1 MFELKVTEEFASA
14 HNLRD
19 YQGKCEN
26 IHGHNYVVNLYVRG
40 EKLQHNE
47 MLVDFKVMKTCLREV
62 MEYLDHKYLNDVPP
76 FDQWNPTG
84 ENIARYVYQECK
96 RLLAEQ
102 GVANATVWKVEVY
115 ETSTSSATY
124 WE

>member
-14 HNLRD
+14 HNLRN

-26 IHGHNYVVNLYVRG
+26 IHGHNYVVNLYVQG
-40 EKLQHNE
+40 KELQHNE
-47 MLVDFKVMKTCLREV
+47 MLVDFKILKNILRTI
-62 MEYLDHKYLNDVPP
+62 MDYLDHKYLNDIAP
-76 FDQWNPTG
+76 FDKWNPTG
-84 ENIARYVYQECK
+84 ENIARYIYGEAS
-96 RLLAEQ
+96 RMLLEK
-102 GVANATVWKVEVY
+102 GINNAWVGKVEVY